1 MKTMSNKKTLQEKF
15 AEVKAFLEEHEAS
28 EEMIDF
34 IADRAEKADRKS
46 ENRKPSATQVAN
58 AALSERV
65 YEYLKDCGKKLQ
77 IKQMIKEVPAFAEIE
92 NCTTQKASAIV
103 RGLLKDGKVQRV
115 EEKGVPYFY
124 AI

>member
-15 AEVKAFLEEHEAS
+15 AEVKTFLEEHEAS

-115 EEKGVPYFY
+115 EEKGVAYFY

>member
-65 YEYLKDCGKKLQ
+65 YEYLKDCSKKLQ

-115 EEKGVPYFY
+115 EEKGVAYFS

>member
-1 MKTMSNKKTLQEKF
+1 MKTMSSKKTLQEKF
-15 AEVKAFLEEHEAS
+15 AEVKAFLEENGAS
-28 EEMIDF
+28 TEMIDF

-115 EEKGVPYFY
+115 EEKGVAYFS

>member
-15 AEVKAFLEEHEAS
+15 AEIKAFLEENGAS
-28 EEMIDF
+28 TEMIDF

-115 EEKGVPYFY
+115 EEKGVAYFS

>member
-28 EEMIDF
+28 KEMIDF

-115 EEKGVPYFY
+115 EEKGVAYFS

>member
-15 AEVKAFLEEHEAS
+15 AEVKAFLEENEAS
-28 EEMIDF
+28 KEMIDF
-34 IADRAEKADRKS
+34 IADRVEKADRKS

-65 YEYLKDCGKKLQ
+65 YEHLKDCGKKLQ

-115 EEKGVPYFY
+115 EEKGVAYFF

>member
-15 AEVKAFLEEHEAS
+15 AEVKAFLEENEAS
-28 EEMIDF
+28 KEMIDF

-115 EEKGVPYFY
+115 EEKGVAYFY

>member
-1 MKTMSNKKTLQEKF
+1 MSNKKTLQEKF

-28 EEMIDF
+28 DEMIDF

-115 EEKGVPYFY
+115 EEKGVAYFY
-124 AI
+124 TI

>member
-1 MKTMSNKKTLQEKF
+1 MSNKKTLQDKF
-15 AEVKAFLEEHEAS
+15 AEVKAFLEEHSAS
-28 EEMIDF
+28 EEMIAF
-34 IADRAEKADRKS
+34 IVDRAEKADRKS

-65 YEYLKDCGKKLQ
+65 YEFLKDSGKKLQ
-77 IKQMIKEVPAFAEIE
+77 VKQMIKEIPAFAEIE

-103 RGLLKDGKVQRV
+103 RGLLKEGKVERV
-115 EEKGVPYFY
+115 EEKGVAYFY

>member
-1 MKTMSNKKTLQEKF
+1 MSNKKTLQEKF

-115 EEKGVPYFY
+115 EEKGVAYFY

>member
-1 MKTMSNKKTLQEKF
+1 MKTMSNKKTLQERF
-15 AEVKAFLEEHEAS
+15 AEVKAFLEEKGAS
-28 EEMIDF
+28 KEMIDF

-103 RGLLKDGKVQRV
+103 RGLLKEGKVERT
-115 EEKGVPYFY
+115 EEKGVAYFY

>member
-77 IKQMIKEVPAFAEIE
+77 IKQMIKEIPAFAEIE

-115 EEKGVPYFY
+115 EEKGVAYFS

>member
-15 AEVKAFLEEHEAS
+15 AEVKAFLEENGAS
-28 EEMIDF
+28 TEMIDF

-115 EEKGVPYFY
+115 EEKGVAYFS

>member
-58 AALSERV
+58 AVLSERV

-77 IKQMIKEVPAFAEIE
+77 IKQMVKEVPAFAEIE
-92 NCTTQKASAIV
+92 NCTPQKASAIMC
-103 RGLLKDGKVQRV
+103 GLLKDGKVQRI
-115 EEKGVPYFY
+115 EEKGVPYYY

>member
-1 MKTMSNKKTLQEKF
+1 MSSKKTLQEKF
-15 AEVKAFLEEHEAS
+15 AEVKAFLEENEAS
-28 EEMIDF
+28 KEMIDF

-115 EEKGVPYFY
+115 EEKGVAYFF

>member
-46 ENRKPSATQVAN
+46 ENRKPSATQIAN

-103 RGLLKDGKVQRV
+103 HGLLKDGKVQRV
-115 EEKGVPYFY
+115 KEKVVTYFF

>member
-1 MKTMSNKKTLQEKF
+1 MSNKKTLQEKF

-28 EEMIDF
+28 KEMIDF

-65 YEYLKDCGKKLQ
+65 YEYLKDSGKKLQ
-77 IKQMIKEVPAFAEIE
+77 VKQMIKEIPAFAEIE

-115 EEKGVPYFY
+115 EEKSVAYFS

>member
-28 EEMIDF
+28 AEMIDF

-115 EEKGVPYFY
+115 EEKGVAYFS

>member
-1 MKTMSNKKTLQEKF
+1 MSNKKTLQEKF

-34 IADRAEKADRKS
+34 IADRAKKADRKS

-115 EEKGVPYFY
+115 EEKSVAYFY
-124 AI
+124 TI

>member
-103 RGLLKDGKVQRV
+103 RGLLKDGKVQRI
-115 EEKGVPYFY
+115 EEKGVAYFS

>member
-1 MKTMSNKKTLQEKF
+1 MKTMSNKKTLQDKF
-15 AEVKAFLEEHEAS
+15 AEVKAFLEEYGAS
-28 EEMIDF
+28 EEMIAF
-34 IADRAEKADRKS
+34 IVDRAEKADRKS

-65 YEYLKDCGKKLQ
+65 YGFLKDSGKKLQ
-77 IKQMIKEVPAFAEIE
+77 VKQMIKEIPAFAEIE

-103 RGLLKDGKVQRV
+103 RGLLKDGKVERV
-115 EEKGVPYFY
+115 EEKGVAYFY

>member
-1 MKTMSNKKTLQEKF
+1 MSNKKTLQEKF
-15 AEVKAFLEEHEAS
+15 AEVKAFLEENEAS
-28 EEMIDF
+28 KEMIDF

-58 AALSERV
+58 TALSERV

-115 EEKGVPYFY
+115 EEKGVAYFS

>member
-1 MKTMSNKKTLQEKF
+1 MSNKKTLQEKF
-15 AEVKAFLEEHEAS
+15 AEVKAFLEENGAS
-28 EEMIDF
+28 AEMIDF

-115 EEKGVPYFY
+115 EEKGVAYFY

>member
-65 YEYLKDCGKKLQ
+65 YEYLKDYGKKLQ

-115 EEKGVPYFY
+115 EEKGVAYFS

>member
-1 MKTMSNKKTLQEKF
+1 MSNKKTLQEKF
-15 AEVKAFLEEHEAS
+15 AEVKAFLEENEAS
-28 EEMIDF
+28 KEMIDF

-115 EEKGVPYFY
+115 EEKGVAYFY

>member
-28 EEMIDF
+28 EEMIAF

-115 EEKGVPYFY
+115 EEKGVAYFY

>member
-15 AEVKAFLEEHEAS
+15 AEVKAFLEENEAS
-28 EEMIDF
+28 KEMIDF
-34 IADRAEKADRKS
+34 IVDRAEKADRKS
-46 ENRKPSATQVAN
+46 ENRKPSATQKAN
-58 AALSERV
+58 TVLSERV
-65 YEYLKDCGKKLQ
+65 YEYLKDCGKQLQ

-115 EEKGVPYFY
+115 EEKGVAYFS

>member
-115 EEKGVPYFY
+115 EEKGVAYFY

>member
-1 MKTMSNKKTLQEKF
+1 MSNKKTLQEKF
-15 AEVKAFLEEHEAS
+15 AEVKAFLEENGAS
-28 EEMIDF
+28 AEMIDF

-65 YEYLKDCGKKLQ
+65 YEYLKDSGKKLQ
-77 IKQMIKEVPAFAEIE
+77 VKQMIKEVPAFAEIE

-115 EEKGVPYFY
+115 EEKGVAYFY

>member
-1 MKTMSNKKTLQEKF
+1 MKTMSSKKTLQEKF
-15 AEVKAFLEEHEAS
+15 AEVKAFLEENEAS
-28 EEMIDF
+28 KEMIDF

-115 EEKGVPYFY
+115 EEKGVAYFF

>member
-1 MKTMSNKKTLQEKF
+1 MKTMSSKKTLQEKF

-115 EEKGVPYFY
+115 EEKGVAYFF

>member
-1 MKTMSNKKTLQEKF
+1 MSNKKTLQDKF

-28 EEMIDF
+28 AEMIDF
-34 IADRAEKADRKS
+34 ITDRAEKADRKS

-65 YEYLKDCGKKLQ
+65 YEYLKDSGKKLQ
-77 IKQMIKEVPAFAEIE
+77 IKQMIKEIPAFAEIDG
-92 NCTTQKASAIV
+92 CTTQKASAIV

-115 EEKGVPYFY
+115 EEKGVAYFF
-124 AI
+124 AV

>member
-15 AEVKAFLEEHEAS
+15 AEVKAFLEENEAS
-28 EEMIDF
+28 KEMIDF

-115 EEKGVPYFY
+115 EEKGVAYFS

>member
-28 EEMIDF
+28 EEMIAF

-77 IKQMIKEVPAFAEIE
+77 VKQMIKEVPAFAEIE

-115 EEKGVPYFY
+115 EEKGVAYFY